1 MSEPQMVVNEHCQV
15 GEGPLWDERRGLLYW
30 TDIDAGKLFCWDSTS
45 RTHRQIYSGEP
56 VGGFTLQEDG
66 SLLLFRANNIAR
78 LDEDGSA
85 EVIIGDIDPQ
95 MVRFNDVI
103 ADPEGRVFAGTIGQN
118 LSGGLYRIDTDGR
131 VTLLERGTDCAN
143 GMDFTPDL
151 RQFYWTD
158 TSANS
163 IFRYDYDRASGAITN
178 KQTVVRVPA
187 GQGVADGLAVD
198 TDGHLWSARWGGFGV
213 WKHSPDGR
221 EIGRIALPVE
231 KVSSVIFGGRDL
243 DTLFITTAAEG
254 LSRSP
259 DSLDGALFCVRV
271 AARGRP
277 SFRSRIMMR
286 RGK

>member
-1 MSEPQMVVNEHCQV
+1 MEQPQVVVNEHCQV
-15 GEGPLWDERRGLLYW
+15 GEGPLWDERRGLVYW
-30 TDIDAGKLFCWDSTS
+30 TDIDGGKLFCWDIAT
-45 RTHRQIYSGEP
+45 RTHRQIYNGEP

-66 SLLLFRANNIAR
+66 SLLLFRANNIA
-78 LDEDGSA
+78 LLGEDGSTA
-85 EVIIGDIDPQ
+85 VIIDNIDPQ

-103 ADPEGRVFAGTIGQN
+103 ADPEGRVFAGTIGEK
-118 LSGGLYRIDTDGR
+118 LSGGLYRVDLDGR

-143 GMDFTPDL
+143 GMDFSPDL
-151 RQFYWTD
+151 SRFYWTD

-163 IFRYDYDRASGAITN
+163 IFCYDYDRGSGRISN
-178 KQTVVRVPA
+178 KRTVVRVPQ

-198 TDGHLWSARWGGFGV
+198 TEGNLWSARWGGFGV

-221 EIGRIALPVE
+221 EIGRVALPVQ
-231 KVSSVIFGGRDL
+231 KVSSVIFGGKDL

-254 LSRSP
+254 LPTTP

-286 RGK
+286 RGQ